1 MSKSSVVKGKAKK
14 SVSGTANS
22 SLDKMND
29 ALVADFAKV
38 VGGSLPAEMKV
49 FEKACSMLETK
60 KVGIAGLRASIE
72 KANEIGSLPTIKPSH
87 AQDFLNAKALRS
99 LEGGQ
104 GQTLKALLNT
114 AIQARK
120 YFNGKEDKMNLAE
133 ALDFAETFVDL
144 KESVPSQGEQ
154 KKRKA
159 RTEGDKVQKEATIED
174 VLVTLGKMLKK
185 KPMLKG
191 QAIKDAQAVTA
202 LLAQTLDR
210 SLASPVKA
218 KPIVTPAK
226 GGAVIDI
233 DAITK
238 RVKAVA

>member
-14 SVSGTANS
+14 VVSGTANS

-159 RTEGDKVQKEATIED
+159 RTENVIEKEVTIED
-174 VLVTLGKMLKK
+174 VLKTLGKMLKK

-191 QAIKDAQAVTA
+191 DSIKDAEAVA
-202 LLAQTLDR
+202 FLLAQTLDR
-210 SLASPVKA
+210 SKASPVKG
-218 KPIVTPAK
+218 KIVTRTK

-233 DAITK
+233 DTLTE

>member
-1 MSKSSVVKGKAKK
+1 MSKSSVVIGKAKK
-14 SVSGTANS
+14 VVSGTANS

-159 RTEGDKVQKEATIED
+159 RTENVIEKEVTIED
-174 VLVTLGKMLKK
+174 VLKTLGKMLKK

-191 QAIKDAQAVTA
+191 DSIKDAEAVA
-202 LLAQTLDR
+202 FLLAQTLDR
-210 SLASPVKA
+210 SKASPVKG
-218 KPIVTPAK
+218 KIVTRTK

-233 DAITK
+233 DTLTE